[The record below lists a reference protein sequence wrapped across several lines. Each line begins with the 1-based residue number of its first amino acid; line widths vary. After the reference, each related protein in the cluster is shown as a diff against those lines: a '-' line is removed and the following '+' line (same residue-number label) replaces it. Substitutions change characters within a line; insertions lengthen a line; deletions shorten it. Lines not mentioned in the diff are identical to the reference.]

1 MNVKAGSQARSP
13 RNSQVYHRGS
23 TAPPM
28 ISWGL
33 QKRSGTVSKIIIATR
48 ESPLALWQANF
59 VADRLRELHAG
70 VEVELLGMTSRGD
83 QLLDRPLYKVGGKG
97 LFVKEL
103 ETALMD
109 GRADIAVHSM
119 KDVPMALPEGL
130 TLGVICERE
139 DPRDALVGVSSL
151 DELPQG
157 ARLGTSSLRRA
168 AQIRRVRPDLEIGFL
183 RGNVNSRLA
192 KLDAGEFDAIM
203 LATAGLLRLG
213 FDDRIGARIDPDIS
227 LPAGG
232 QGAVGIE
239 YRSDDSQTGA
249 LLAPL
254 QHELTAACVRA
265 ERACVRTLDGGC
277 DVPIASYAV
286 SDASGLWLRGRVGA
300 PDGSALL
307 MAEARGEDPEALG
320 EAVARE
326 LLAAGADDI
335 LKAVRG

>member
-1 MNVKAGSQARSP
+1 M
-13 RNSQVYHRGS
+13 
-23 TAPPM
+23 
-28 ISWGL
+28 
-33 QKRSGTVSKIIIATR
+33 SKIVIATR

-59 VADRLRELHAG
+59 VADRLRSLHTG
-70 VEVELLGMTSRGD
+70 LEVELLGMTSRGD

-103 ETALMD
+103 ETALQD
-109 GRADIAVHSM
+109 GRAHLAVHSM

-139 DPRDALVGVSSL
+139 DPRDALVGVASL
-151 DELPQG
+151 DELDQG

-168 AQIRRVRPDLEIGFL
+168 CQLKRVRPDLDIGFL

-192 KLDAGEFDAIM
+192 KLDAGEFDAIV
-203 LATAGLLRLG
+203 LATAGLVRLG
-213 FDDRIGARIDPDIS
+213 FANRIGARIDEDIS

-239 YRSDDSQTGA
+239 YRSDDPTTAS

-254 QHELTAACVRA
+254 QHDKTAACVRA
-265 ERACVRTLDGGC
+265 ERACVRALNGGC

-286 SDASGLWLRGRVGA
+286 LEGDQLWLRGRVGH

-307 MAEARGEDPEALG
+307 MAEARGADPESVG
-320 EAVARE
+320 VDVARQ
-326 LLAAGADDI
+326 LLEAGAEQI
-335 LKAVRG
+335 LQAVRG